1 MLNKLF
7 IVAFLTFIFIMAPYI
22 QFMGATEVSRFEN
35 RNLQQKPDMTIDK
48 LVDGKYMEQFEQY
61 FTDQFPGR
69 NVWVKAYL
77 NFQRYTDKTFIY
89 DYYITDKNW
98 IMPKPDTSYRT
109 KDMKTAVKHLEE
121 VDKTAEKAG
130 SQLIYVSLPHK
141 VNHVDVNKPSYIMED
156 TGIKSKNYMMEQL
169 AQTDVE
175 VLDIGKKMEKELT
188 PEEINSLY
196 YKTDHH
202 WNIDGAFYAF
212 EKLADQL
219 EMPVDESD
227 YAEKCFDDK
236 SFEGSYNRQLYMM
249 VDASNENMCIKYP
262 EEDFDSFKV
271 TTNGK
276 ERSVDDVFALA
287 KDRED
292 KLVEYKHLFTGDYAK
307 LSIEN
312 PRADNDKKVLIS
324 KDSYTNP
331 MVSLIAQKF
340 AKTDVI
346 DLRHYKKKTFE
357 QLIEENDYDYVLIM
371 INDDKLTGPVYNFD

>member
-1 MLNKLF
+1 LLNKLF

-212 EKLADQL
+212 EKLAEQL
-219 EMPVDESD
+219 EMTVDESD

-340 AKTDVI
+340 SKTDVI